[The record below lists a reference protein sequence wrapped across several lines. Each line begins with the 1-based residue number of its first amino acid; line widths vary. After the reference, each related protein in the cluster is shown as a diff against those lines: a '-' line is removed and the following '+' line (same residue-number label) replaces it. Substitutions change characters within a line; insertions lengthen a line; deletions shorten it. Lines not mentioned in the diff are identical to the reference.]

1 MKRPV
6 LLFLLFAAMPHAWA
20 DTRAELD
27 ALRARMNA
35 LQQDID
41 RDLRQK
47 EKQMADLRD
56 IERRIGALAR
66 EARGLERD
74 REAAARRLATLRA
87 QQAQA
92 AAERSQQLDWLMRT
106 ARTGYISGRQGS
118 LKLLL
123 SQEDPGRLARLLR
136 YQHYFQQTRAERVS
150 TLDREL
156 RALVALA
163 AQVESARRDLDTREQ
178 ALKRQL
184 RSLDAARAERDA
196 ALARLDRELA
206 SRQDRLAGMRED
218 ERRLERLLDDM
229 RSALNDIPARPGGQ
243 PFGELRGRL
252 PWPVPRRIAAA
263 FNSRREG
270 PIRWHG
276 VVLAAPAGTPVRAIH
291 PGRVVFSDWLRGY
304 GLLTIVDHGDNYLS
318 LYGHNQ
324 TLLREVGEWV
334 ALGDVIALAGD
345 SGGQR
350 EAGLY
355 FEIRRNGEPVDPDR
369 WCNSRVTLPP
379 IASR

>member
-206 SRQDRLAGMRED
+206 SRQDRLAGMREN